1 VNWSKYSELV
11 THPMLQAALIVATGL
26 LMGVLA
32 DKFAARSV
40 KKMEGT
46 PDGSI
51 SSTIIRTCRYPIRI
65 SFSILGYWIA
75 LLQLSPIPQVRYV
88 VIGIL
93 ASWAIFMWTTALF
106 KVQSTLIVWAAG
118 LPNRFKAITKQSI
131 PAWEMGLHSL
141 LVVIA
146 AYFFFLAWEFDIT
159 GWLASAGILGVVI
172 GFGAKDTVANLFA
185 GVGILADSP
194 YKLGDVLLLDTGERG
209 SVSDIGLRSTRLLT
223 LDEMEIIIPNSQMST
238 AKIINESGGPRE
250 CERIHIVVNVAYGT
264 PVEQIRTLLLSVA
277 KQTEGVLQNDP
288 NRQASVQFIEM
299 AEFSMRFKLLCFI
312 SHPEIQPLVID
323 RLNTSAYNALC
334 ETGIEIPFPKR
345 DVRMIQRD

>member
-11 THPMLQAALIVATGL
+11 THPILQATLIVAIGL
-26 LMGVLA
+26 LVGVLA
-32 DKFAARSV
+32 DKFAARTE
-40 KKMEGT
+40 KKL
-46 PDGSI
+46 DAKSDDSIGS
-51 SSTIIRTCRYPIRI
+51 TVIRTCRYPIRI

-75 LLQLSPIPQVRYV
+75 LLQLNPIPQVRYII
-88 VIGIL
+88 IGIL
-93 ASWAIFMWTTALF
+93 ASWAILMWTMALF
-106 KVQSTLIVWAAG
+106 KVQSTLIMGAAA
-118 LPNRFKAITKQSI
+118 LPKRFRAITKQTI
-131 PAWEMGLHSL
+131 PAWEMGVHSL

-194 YKLGDVLLLDTGERG
+194 YKLGDFLLLDTGERG
-209 SVSDIGLRSTRLLT
+209 RVSDIGLRSTRLLT

-250 CERIHIVVNVAYGT
+250 CERIHIIVNVAYGT
-264 PVEQIRTLLLSVA
+264 PVEQVRTLLLDCA
-277 KQTEGVLQNDP
+277 NQTEGVLRNDP
-288 NRQASVQFIEM
+288 NRIATVQFIEM
-299 AEFSMRFKLLCFI
+299 AEFSLRFKLLCFI
-312 SHPEIQPLVID
+312 GHPEIQPLVID
-323 RLNTSAYNALC
+323 RLNTAVYNALV

-345 DVRMIQRD
+345 DVRMIQTD